1 MADHL
6 DKARTLA
13 HGADA
18 YAGGLS
24 ETVWTEAEAAIAV
37 GYALYLI
44 EAGQDLAARSQ
55 LAFVADE
62 TRRRVRGSR

>member
-1 MADHL
+1 MP
-6 DKARTLA
+6 
-13 HGADA
+13 
-18 YAGGLS
+18 

>member
-1 MADHL
+1 MP
-6 DKARTLA
+6 
-13 HGADA
+13 
-18 YAGGLS
+18 

-44 EAGQDLAARSQ
+44 EAGQDLAARS